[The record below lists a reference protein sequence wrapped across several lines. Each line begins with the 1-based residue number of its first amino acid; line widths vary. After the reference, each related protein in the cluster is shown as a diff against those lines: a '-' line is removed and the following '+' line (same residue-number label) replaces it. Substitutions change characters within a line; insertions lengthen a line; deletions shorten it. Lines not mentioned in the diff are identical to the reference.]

1 MGILV
6 GEAFFERVERR
17 RSDIPV
23 DDPER
28 AERQPRQRLTRVR
41 VMPLTVGGVRVALC
55 MVGTRL
61 IAAVTSRDVR
71 ANVTQQMLW

>member
-1 MGILV
+1 
-6 GEAFFERVERR
+6 
-17 RSDIPV
+17 
-23 DDPER
+23 
-28 AERQPRQRLTRVR
+28 
-41 VMPLTVGGVRVALC
+41 MPLTVGGVRVALC